1 MKLVQK
7 LLNKLNGLHYPQEY
21 LCLAKESFQ
30 QPLHVY
36 IVEGR
41 RVIKDIT
48 HFHLFTGY
56 SPLVFAISFPAE
68 DNTELPASLEI
79 VLSPR
84 SFQQNETFEKKDA
97 VARLFLKLIKKQPA
111 NNITIFYYE
120 GVKGENRFV
129 SAFHQS
135 VIELTNRLYNKKEG
149 NIFLADN
156 LYCQVQ
162 IAYAVARII
171 SLITVKIGD
180 LYNLFPSDLH
190 GAVNDQ
196 YYIVSLR
203 HEGKACKQVEI
214 AGRIVISQVNCQAY
228 KTVYSLG
235 KNHMQELKSKDN
247 FPFGNEAP
255 NFFNFHCRNQ
265 RFNTGNWNYWSLLSM
280 ASTNC
285 CFLRSFL
292 NRQFKTIPRPL
303 PMCIIAMPP
312 GDTIRGFKATILIAI
327 IRLKLNT

>member
-1 MKLVQK
+1 MLKMSVFQKVFRKLD
-7 LLNKLNGLHYPQEY
+7 GLHYPQEY

-30 QPLHVY
+30 QPLHVF
-36 IVEGR
+36 IVDGR
-41 RVIKDIT
+41 TIIKDIT

-56 SPLVFAISFPAE
+56 SPLVLAISWPAE
-68 DNTELPASLEI
+68 DSTDLPASLEI
-79 VLSPR
+79 VLCQR
-84 SFQQNETFEKKDA
+84 SFQPNETFEKKDA
-97 VARLFLKLIKKQPA
+97 IARLSLKLIKKQPA

-120 GVKGENRFV
+120 GIKGEHRFV
-129 SAFHQS
+129 AAFHQS
-135 VIELTNRLYNKKEG
+135 VIELNNRLYNKKEG

-196 YYIVSLR
+196 YYIGSLR
-203 HEGKACKQVEI
+203 HEGKACTQVET
-214 AGRIVISQVNCQAY
+214 AGRIVISQMNCQTY

-247 FPFGNEAP
+247 FPFGNES
-255 NFFNFHCRNQ
+255 
-265 RFNTGNWNYWSLLSM
+265 SLVFQL
-280 ASTNC
+280 
-285 CFLRSFL
+285 
-292 NRQFKTIPRPL
+292 PL
-303 PMCIIAMPP
+303 PKSALQYRELELMESFIHGIHKLLL
-312 GDTIRGFKATILIAI
+312 FKIVSQRVVQNDPVTLAHVHNCYATWRYNHGIQSNFLL
-327 IRLKLNT
+327 R

>member
-1 MKLVQK
+1 MLKMSVFQK
-7 LLNKLNGLHYPQEY
+7 LFRKFDGLRYPQEY

-41 RVIKDIT
+41 KVIKDIT

-56 SPLVFAISFPAE
+56 SPLVFAISFPVE
-68 DNTELPASLEI
+68 DSTDLPASLEI
-79 VLSPR
+79 ILSQR
-84 SFQQNETFEKKDA
+84 SFQRNEFFEKKDA

-111 NNITIFYYE
+111 TNITIFYYE
-120 GVKGENRFV
+120 GVKGEHRFA
-129 SAFHQS
+129 SAFHQF
-135 VIELTNRLYNKKEG
+135 VINLINRLYNKKEG

-180 LYNLFPSDLH
+180 LYNIFPSDLH

-196 YYIVSLR
+196 FYIVSLR
-203 HEGKACKQVEI
+203 HEGRACTQVET
-214 AGRIVISQVNCQAY
+214 AGRIVISQMNCQAY

-247 FPFGNEAP
+247 FPLGNES
-255 NFFNFHCRNQ
+255 
-265 RFNTGNWNYWSLLSM
+265 SLL
-280 ASTNC
+280 
-285 CFLRSFL
+285 F
-292 NRQFKTIPRPL
+292 QFPL
-303 PMCIIAMPP
+303 PKSALQYRELELLESFIHGIHKLLL
-312 GDTIRGFKATILIAI
+312 FKIVSQQSVQTDPATLAHVHNCYASWRYNHGIQSNFLL
-327 IRLKLNT
+327 R

>member
-1 MKLVQK
+1 MKLLQK

-30 QPLHVY
+30 QPLHIY
-36 IVEGR
+36 IVEGPTI
-41 RVIKDIT
+41 IKDIT

-56 SPLVFAISFPAE
+56 SPLVFAISIPAE
-68 DNTELPASLEI
+68 DNTELPASPEI

-84 SFQQNETFEKKDA
+84 SFQHNETFEKKDA
-97 VARLFLKLIKKQPA
+97 VARLFLKLIKKQSA

-120 GVKGENRFV
+120 GIKGQHRFL

-135 VIELTNRLYNKKEG
+135 VIDLLNRHYNKKEG

-190 GAVNDQ
+190 GPVNDQ

-203 HEGKACKQVEI
+203 HEGKACKQVGT
-214 AGRIVISQVNCQAY
+214 AGRIVISQMNCQAY

-247 FPFGNEAP
+247 FPFGNES
-255 NFFNFHCRNQ
+255 
-265 RFNTGNWNYWSLLSM
+265 SLLFQFPLAKS
-280 ASTNC
+280 ALQYRELELSESFIHGIHKLLLFKIVSQQVVQNDPATLAHVHNC
-285 CFLRSFL
+285 YATWRYNQGIQSNFLLR
-292 NRQFKTIPRPL
+292 
-303 PMCIIAMPP
+303 
-312 GDTIRGFKATILIAI
+312 
-327 IRLKLNT
+327 